1 MLEAARRPYRDYMAV
16 HTLAR
21 RAGCSSQTLALAAAK
36 ELIDNALD
44 ASPQGIQV
52 DVGDRTVTVRD
63 FGPGLTEAKILELF
77 SVRRDAISSK
87 RWRQARRGALGN
99 GLRVVMGAM
108 HCSGAGSD
116 LTVESRGAGLALG
129 IMADGSTRV
138 LGRFESDISEGTSV
152 SLTIGQDLEFDRP
165 RIETYAALSQDA
177 TGVAFGGSKAV
188 PQWFDRATVV
198 ELARDVAP
206 DTSVMEFAR
215 QFDLTAD
222 AMASIKAVASRMT
235 TSQLLNSGLFGDS
248 AHLDDVINIILGGG
262 KEPPRE
268 LKRMGRAARP
278 GAYNYFEGTLQL
290 GQAQVPVLIEVW
302 TEGYPVRDRR
312 TSGSVAVDTI
322 FVNRTPALIL
332 RRSSG
337 SVKLP
342 DFDFRLS
349 VENSFIEVP
358 AEKSGLK
365 GPCSFVIDIA
375 ITAAE
380 LPLISE
386 GKAVDLSVFTKAI
399 GETIAPTLKRAYV
412 PPQMTL
418 AETAEPKAAATA
430 ECSRSRCGSRSR
442 NRRRTFPASW
452 AAFTIVSFSKP
463 DARPRI

>member
-1 MLEAARRPYRDYMAV
+1 MLEAVRAPWRDFLAI

-21 RAGCSSQTLALAAAK
+21 RAGCSASTLAIAAAK

-108 HCSGAGSD
+108 HCSGTGSD

-138 LGRFESDISEGTSV
+138 LGRFESAISEGTSV

-235 TSQLLNSGLFGDS
+235 TSQLLDSGLFGDS

-278 GAYNYFEGTLQL
+278 GAYNYFEGTLRL

-302 TEGYPVRDRR
+302 TEGHPVRDRR

-342 DFDFRLS
+342 DFDFWLS

-358 AEKSGLK
+358 AEKA
-365 GPCSFVIDIA
+365 D
-375 ITAAE
+375 
-380 LPLISE
+380 
-386 GKAVDLSVFTKAI
+386 
-399 GETIAPTLKRAYV
+399 
-412 PPQMTL
+412 
-418 AETAEPKAAATA
+418 
-430 ECSRSRCGSRSR
+430 
-442 NRRRTFPASW
+442 
-452 AAFTIVSFSKP
+452 
-463 DARPRI
+463 